1 MGYLISRY
9 VVTSYT
15 YIQKKVNI
23 LVFCN
28 NILLNVLKNSHQNQ
42 TGQYILLLVKNLL
55 LLNLV

>member
-28 NILLNVLKNSHQNQ
+28 NILLNVLNSHQNQ
-42 TGQYILLLVKNLL
+42 TDQYILLLVKNLL